1 MLGLC
6 IGIGSSCTPKLGN
19 TIVEDNMMFAQLQLR
34 VAFDEID
41 YARTNESPESR
52 EKREKNGWGELTNPR
67 NSEPDGSLHLV
78 PSKDWTSGFFP
89 GELWYIY
96 EYTQNNF
103 WKKKAQQHTDMLEQ
117 EKMNGKTHDM
127 GFKMY
132 CSYGNGYRLT
142 QDERYKDCLLY
153 TSPSPRD

>member
-89 GELWYIY
+89 ENYGIS
-96 EYTQNNF
+96 TNIP
-103 WKKKAQQHTDMLEQ
+103 KTTS
-117 EKMNGKTHDM
+117 GKRKRSSTPICWSR
-127 GFKMY
+127 K
-132 CSYGNGYRLT
+132 N
-142 QDERYKDCLLY
+142 ERKNA
-153 TSPSPRD
+153 